1 MRISD
6 WSSDVCSSDLMDEQP
21 ADRCRDLFA
30 ERVVDIEDGNLH
42 VRGGERLG
50 GRATEPRC
58 PARYDCCD
66 AGIDFHGEAPQAGIW
81 LKGMPLSGR
90 WSCGRPRMRSAIV
103 LSNVSSDPPAMRPV
117 GALIQLDAQ
126 SSLDEEIGRAH
137 V

>member
-1 MRISD
+1 MLRRPPRSTRTDTLFPYTTLFRSAIENRLLVG
-6 WSSDVCSSDLMDEQP
+6 DVDMDEQP

-90 WSCGRPRMRSAIV
+90 WSCGRPRMRSAI
-103 LSNVSSDPPAMRPV
+103 
-117 GALIQLDAQ
+117 
-126 SSLDEEIGRAH
+126 EIGRAP